1 MKSFKCRIQRFVAAL
16 VWLSALNAGAIS
28 PANPPPLIVPGLTF
42 IHSGECDKLLPLIQ
56 GKDEFGSTT
65 YIFDWWSFE
74 IQKLVVENQLKCLD
88 KFPLEIQHEMY
99 LRAAAIGH
107 SNLFKAWMNRGGDLN
122 TLRTTSESLATAA
135 AKSGNVSMLEWLKSA
150 GLRPLDSD
158 DIANELAVAPIVVV
172 SNAAGASSAVTA
184 YEWLLSN
191 GYSWPSHPAAA
202 HNLLSRLASQG
213 NYSKFQDAVT
223 QFSQNGDMSRLTA
236 FDSNESVRPLIFLA
250 KNPEDVQLM
259 NSIGFN
265 VHAKQIDRK
274 TKIVVFPSALFNH
287 QLTAPTQRALL
298 ALKVSALGRDRFGY
312 APLAFAL
319 AYNFTDLDLIERYL
333 IAGADVLAS
342 GSLQQDDPIHQIARI
357 RSNKISAEQL
367 KKLIV
372 LLVKYGANISSVR
385 VNDGRND
392 LTVGNLPIHTA
403 IFEGN
408 TPFFKIWM
416 KESGVTGDVKHPK
429 SGLSL
434 VGYALQLKEKH
445 RTMSDSAEIV
455 AELVRLGAP
464 INDSGGSVAV
474 NVISSQSSPDLVL
487 MQKLLDL
494 GIDINAVDAQT
505 GLTALAILVNRGA
518 YITSAGGGCPSS
530 VMTRCANETREQR
543 LQLIRWFMARGA
555 RPDYASHS
563 GKSALTVASEITD
576 TERRKIYM
584 STLTEK
590 IQ

>member
-1 MKSFKCRIQRFVAAL
+1 MKSVKCQIQRFIGAL

-28 PANPPPLIVPGLTF
+28 PVNPPQLIVPGLTY
-42 IHSGECDKLLPLIQ
+42 IQSGECDKLLPLID

-65 YIFDWWSFE
+65 NIFDWWYFE
-74 IQKLVVENQLKCLD
+74 IQKLDVENQLKCID

-107 SNLFKAWMNRGGDLN
+107 SNLFKAWMSRGGDLK
-122 TLRTTSESLATAA
+122 TLRTTTENLATAA
-135 AKSGNVSMLEWLKSA
+135 AKNGNISMLEWLKSA
-150 GLRPLDSD
+150 GLRSLDSD
-158 DIANELAVAPIVVV
+158 DIANELAVAPVVVV
-172 SNAAGASSAVTA
+172 SQAAVASSAVTA

-191 GYSWPSHPAAA
+191 GYNWPSHPAAA

-213 NYSKFQDAVT
+213 HYSKFQDAVT
-223 QFSQNGDMSRLTA
+223 QLSQNGLMPSLIA
-236 FDSNESVRPLIFLA
+236 FDSNDSVRPLIFLA
-250 KNPEDVQLM
+250 KSPEEVQLM
-259 NSIGFN
+259 NGIGFN

-287 QLTAPTQRALL
+287 QLTASTQRALL
-298 ALKVSALGRDRFGY
+298 ALKVPALGKDRFGY

-333 IAGADVLAS
+333 MAGADVLAS
-342 GSLQQDDPIHQIARI
+342 SSFEQDDPIHQIARI
-357 RSNKISAEQL
+357 RPNKISAEQL

-385 VNDGRND
+385 SNDGRNGF
-392 LTVGNLPIHTA
+392 TVGNLPIHTA

-408 TPFFKIWM
+408 TPFFQVWM
-416 KESGVTGDVKHPK
+416 KESGITGDVKHPK

-434 VGYALQLKEKH
+434 VGYALQLKERH
-445 RTMSDSAEIV
+445 RNISDSAEIV

-464 INDSGGSVAV
+464 INDAGGSVAV
-474 NVISSQSSPDLVL
+474 NVIASQNSPDLVL
-487 MQKLLDL
+487 LQKLLDL
-494 GIDINAVDAQT
+494 GVDINSVDAQT
-505 GLTALAILVNRGA
+505 GLTALAILVNRRA
-518 YITSAGGGCPSS
+518 YITSGCNPPPY
-530 VMTRCANETREQR
+530 MTPCVNETREQR
-543 LQLIRWFMARGA
+543 LELIRWFMARGA

-576 TERRKIYM
+576 PERRKIYT

-590 IQ
+590 FR